1 MIIVSILE
9 HALFVIFTIL
19 IALSTTLDHL
29 AGLVDT
35 SHLVTM
41 AVEMHWSAYAADSL
55 PMQPLPVLPTHATC
69 SDCWYT
75 HA

>member
-1 MIIVSILE
+1 MIIMSILE
-9 HALFVIFTIL
+9 QALFVIFTIL
-19 IALSTTLDHL
+19 IALSTTLDRL
-29 AGLVDT
+29 LGRVDT

-41 AVEMHWSAYAADSL
+41 PVQMQWSAFAADSL
-55 PMQPLPVLPTHATC
+55 PMQPLPILPTRATC